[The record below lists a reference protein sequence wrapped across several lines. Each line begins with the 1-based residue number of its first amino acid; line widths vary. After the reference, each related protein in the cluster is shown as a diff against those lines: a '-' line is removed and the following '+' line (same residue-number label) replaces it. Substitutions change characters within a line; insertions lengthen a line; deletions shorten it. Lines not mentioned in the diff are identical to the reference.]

1 MGLFV
6 TLTTFLVGLLS
17 VFIGN
22 NGSVSIICKVEY
34 VIAIGLILL
43 IFVCF
48 GYFAISEHSN
58 TKRNYLFGG
67 LAILYT
73 IALVGICCSSK
84 ENKQNYN
91 VKPNNLSIDN
101 SINTKQ
107 SIIKSNE

>member
-1 MGLFV
+1 MEQMGLFV

-58 TKRNYLFGG
+58 KKRNYLFGV

-73 IALVGICCSSK
+73 IALVGICCTSTES
-84 ENKQNYN
+84 KQNYN
-91 VKPNNLSIDN
+91 IKPNNLSIDN
-101 SINTKQ
+101 SINSK
-107 SIIKSNE
+107 